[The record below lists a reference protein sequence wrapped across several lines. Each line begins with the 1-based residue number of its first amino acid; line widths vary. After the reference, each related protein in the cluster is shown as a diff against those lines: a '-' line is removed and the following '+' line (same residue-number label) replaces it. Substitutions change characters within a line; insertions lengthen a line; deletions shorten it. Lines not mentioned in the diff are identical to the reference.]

1 MEIDWKKMFHIALVA
16 GIVFMALRFLVEY
29 LKFG

>member
-1 MEIDWKKMFHIALVA
+1 MEIDWKKMLHIALLS
-16 GIVFMALRFLVEY
+16 GIVYVVLRFLVEY